1 MNLTNKMTSIEYLEI
16 DSTYRDRTS
25 HPVAA
30 NFEIEFS
37 RAVSNDQ
44 LRMNDAVSLQ
54 SSIVPRE
61 SELPFM
67 LFQQNLFN
75 QAAPIINP
83 GAGPGFA
90 PPVLANRLSLG
101 QGETFVDTGGPP
113 ATVEYSVIHRNFVVA
128 VNVFNPSSDP
138 HSFFVKQVVTAGHRG
153 ADNRANVLNENVLSP
168 QVGAYN
174 GCIIGEQNP
183 FAPPPAPPAAPVDSN
198 RGAIVSYTPLG
209 HGTALVELSGSLSFD
224 STTIYYIYS
233 SAQPNVT
240 GTNALQAN
248 PTQTGQIFVPFGTT
262 ANAGYNDKF
271 LVNHTRNQV
280 RRITSYDGE
289 KALLQIDSTGLDYP
303 GKDAGPQ
310 HWRPFDSMSIR
321 REKPASMFRIGINGY
336 DMPVDLI
343 GAAENHYLDNPSRQ
357 AFNISRMYDVADP
370 TYLENN
376 DDCDIRPGD
385 FIEPLFGSVYYN
397 SQARVIMNVGAWQS
411 FAFAK
416 TLRNP
421 LVGQDFPDETLL
433 FGLDELG
440 FGNTSL
446 SGVCVG
452 MRVTGMLR
460 PRYLGQTFAD
470 RPLNEGTTITGVQI
484 GTNPDPQAALAPWST
499 FLFISNQYQQPGDPP
514 GIPVGTKLNEDLAG
528 RLYGITIFGAGGK
541 TFSLNIANGAAAPT
555 GTRELTIELGPVA
568 SGDSTGQVLE
578 NAVIRTRPQYNDAYT
593 GFSIQVT
600 SALTQAQVDDP
611 TVGIEATITGYDRHT
626 GVLQLSDSVVLSSA
640 TDQQILVV
648 PPREKRRVV
657 KYARYTGLV
666 ASSVSRN
673 SVRVE
678 FPARSPGSPF
688 VGEASDVDDFY
699 TGLWMSLALSGSA
712 AARTGPWY
720 APRMRMIT
728 AYDASTRTVTVDRP
742 WGADYPGAP
751 EGQQLQ
757 ALAVGGV
764 FRNYDATRPN
774 LFEVTPSSTQPTQ
787 ADVGRLFESIQL
799 NTDALVGPNPD
810 ADGQTR
816 YENVYISAVTEED
829 YYDLG
834 QSTLNADGSFD
845 MFPDPNAPAG
855 VTVTFTQEM
864 VGATIEFFTGAGH
877 VGTIT
882 SIAADGLSGVCD
894 PAPAGALGP
903 CPYLVRGGGFR
914 ITYLELREQAARN
927 YVGLDGVHSKEQL
940 ADPTPGGVR
949 GQPVYGAT
957 WSALSAASQFRIVS
971 GLVDTAF
978 TAPFPITFEQPTG
991 VAAQS
996 LPDATALRQ
1005 LFDQEMVLVSSM
1017 TNQSSPLLYSG
1028 SLVSQQQMICYEITL
1043 LNLVL
1048 PNAPVVGGMGGRI
1061 AFYPYVYVQ
1070 LENVTS
1076 PSGGST
1082 VQIYSN
1088 NPHSRRMMFRAAIDD
1103 VSNPGTTPFIKINSD
1118 GQSMTVKFKPNDNLR
1133 VSVRLPSGEVFQTIL
1148 AETLPPEAPNPFAQ
1162 ISMMFS
1168 IRRIDS

>member
-1 MNLTNKMTSIEYLEI
+1 MTSTEYLEI
-16 DSTYRDRTS
+16 DSSYRNRTS
-25 HPVAA
+25 FPVAA

-37 RAVSNDQ
+37 RAVSNEQ
-44 LRMNDAVSLQ
+44 LRMNDAVSKQ

-67 LFQQNLFN
+67 IFQQNLFN

-83 GAGPGFA
+83 GAGPAFA

-138 HSFFVKQVVTAGHRG
+138 HSFFVKQVVTAGNRG

-183 FAPPPAPPAAPVDSN
+183 FAPPATPPVDSN

-209 HGTALVELSGSLSFD
+209 HGTALVELSGSLNFD

-233 SAQPNVT
+233 SAQPNVA

-262 ANAGYNDKF
+262 ANAGYSDKF
-271 LVNHTRNQV
+271 LVNQTRNQV

-289 KALLQIDSTGLDYP
+289 KALLQIDTSGLDYP

-336 DMPVDLI
+336 DIPPDLI
-343 GAAENHYLDNPSRQ
+343 GAAENYYLDNPSRQ
-357 AFNISRMYDVADP
+357 AFNISRMYDVADS

-397 SQARVIMNVGAWQS
+397 SQARIVSNVGAWS
-411 FAFAK
+411 NFAFAK

-421 LVGQDFPDETLL
+421 LVGENFPDETLL
-433 FGLDELG
+433 SGDLTQGDIG

-460 PRYLGQTFAD
+460 PTYLGQTYPD

-484 GTNPDPQAALAPWST
+484 GTTAVVGNLPNFST
-499 FLFISNQYQQPGDPP
+499 FLFISNQYQQPGDPS
-514 GIPVGTKLNEDLAG
+514 GIPVGTKLNEDLVATNDGRG

-541 TFSLNIANGAAAPT
+541 TFSLNIANGAAAAT
-555 GTRELTIELGPVA
+555 GTRELTIEAGPVR
-568 SGDSTGQVLE
+568 SGDNVGQVLE

-600 SALTQAQVDDP
+600 SAITQAQVDDP
-611 TVGIEATITGYDRHT
+611 TVGIEATITGYDRRT

-688 VGEASDVDDFY
+688 TGEASDVDDFY
-699 TGLWMSLALSGSA
+699 KGLWMSLALSGSA

-742 WGADYPGAP
+742 WNADYPGAP

-764 FRNYDATRPN
+764 FRNYDSTRPN

-787 ADVGRLFESIQL
+787 ADVGRLFESIQV
-799 NTDALVGPNPD
+799 NTTGPNPD
-810 ADGQTR
+810 VNGQTR

-845 MFPDPNAPAG
+845 MFVDPTAPAG
-855 VTVTFTQEM
+855 VTVTFTQAM
-864 VGATIEFFTGAGH
+864 VGATIEFFDGAGH

-894 PAPAGALGP
+894 PAPGGAGLAQGA
-903 CPYLVRGGGFR
+903 YLVRGGGFR

-927 YVGLDGVHSKEQL
+927 PVNFDGVHSKEQL

-949 GQPVYGAT
+949 GQGVYGAT

-991 VAAQS
+991 VSQNF
-996 LPDATALRQ
+996 ATALRQ
-1005 LFDQEMVLVSSM
+1005 LFDQQVVLVSSM

-1133 VSVRLPSGEVFQTIL
+1133 VSVRLPNGEVFQTIL

>member
-1 MNLTNKMTSIEYLEI
+1 MTSTEYIEI
-16 DSTYRDRTS
+16 DSTYRDRTAF
-25 HPVAA
+25 PVAA

-61 SELPFM
+61 NEMPFM

-75 QAAPIINP
+75 QAAPIISP
-83 GAGPGFA
+83 AV
-90 PPVLANRLSLG
+90 PPAQPTPPTLTNRLSLG

-138 HSFFVKQVVTAGHRG
+138 HSFFVKQVVTAGNRG
-153 ADNRANVLNENVLSP
+153 ADNRANVLNENVLSS

-183 FAPPPAPPAAPVDSN
+183 FAPPPAAPAPPVDAN

-240 GTNALQAN
+240 GSNALQAN

-262 ANAGYNDKF
+262 ANAGYIDKF

-303 GKDAGPQ
+303 GKNAGPQ
-310 HWRPFDSMSIR
+310 NWRPFDSMSIR

-336 DMPVDLI
+336 DMPQDLI

-397 SQARVIMNVGAWQS
+397 SQARVISNVGAWSS
-411 FAFAK
+411 FAYAK

-433 FGLDELG
+433 SSDLRNIG

-452 MRVTGMLR
+452 MRVTGMLQPTYR
-460 PRYLGQTFAD
+460 NQIYPP

-484 GTNPDPQAALAPWST
+484 GTSNNAGDFGGWST
-499 FLFISNQYQQPGDPP
+499 FLFISNQYQQPDDPA
-514 GIPVGTKLNEDLAG
+514 GIPVGTKLNEDLVVNNDGRG

-555 GTRELTIELGPVA
+555 GTRELTIEAGPA
-568 SGDSTGQVLE
+568 PSGDSGNNVLE

-600 SALTQAQVDDP
+600 SAITQAQVDDP
-611 TVGIEATITGYDRHT
+611 TVGIEASITGYDRQT
-626 GVLQLSDSVVLSSA
+626 GVLQLSDPVVLSSA
-640 TDQQILVV
+640 TDQQILVI

-666 ASSVSRN
+666 ASSVSRD

-678 FPARSPGSPF
+678 FPARSPGHPF
-688 VGEASDVDDFY
+688 KGEASNVDDFY
-699 TGLWMSLALSGSA
+699 KGLWMSLALSGSA

-757 ALAVGGV
+757 ALSVGGV

-774 LFEVTPSSTQPTQ
+774 LFEVTPSSMQPTQ
-787 ADVGRLFESIQL
+787 ADVGRLFESIQV
-799 NTDALVGPNPD
+799 NTNGPNPD
-810 ADGQTR
+810 ANGQTR

-834 QSTLNADGSFD
+834 QSTLNGDGSFD
-845 MFPDPNAPAG
+845 MFVDPVAPAG
-855 VTVTFTQEM
+855 VTVTFTQDM

-882 SIAADGLSGVCD
+882 SIAADGLSGVCV
-894 PAPAGALGP
+894 PAPAGALAQG
-903 CPYLVRGGGFR
+903 PYLVRGGGFR

-927 YVGLDGVHSKEQL
+927 PVGLDGVHSKEQL
-940 ADPTPGGVR
+940 ADPTPGGAR
-949 GQPVYGAT
+949 GQGVYGAT

-991 VAAQS
+991 VAGQS

-1133 VSVRLPSGEVFQTIL
+1133 VSVRLPNGEVFQTIL

-1168 IRRIDS
+1168 IQRIDS